1 MSRSEFT
8 IRGLVNSCL
17 FINRKSIAKIMSPE
31 QITLANELATLDAE
45 AMKSIAMA
53 IAAGFGVL
61 GPGIGIG
68 ILVSRA
74 LQAIGRNPE
83 ASAKIQGT
91 MILGIVFVEALA
103 IFALVVAFIIK
114 FA

>member
-1 MSRSEFT
+1 MTPEME
-8 IRGLVNSCL
+8 
-17 FINRKSIAKIMSPE
+17 IAR
-31 QITLANELATLDAE
+31 ELATIDAD
-45 AMKSIAMA
+45 ALKSIAMA
-53 IAAGFGVL
+53 LAAGIGVL

-74 LQAIGRNPE
+74 LDAIGRNPE
-83 ASAKIQGT
+83 AAGKIQST